1 MVNFQTKED
10 AVDFVKKG
18 LSDNTFYTT
27 KHSSNAVDASNPAS
41 AFMSTFDPHYEDPAK
56 MIDFLDRG
64 DYGVS
69 ACHDNR
75 YNSDVVLFY
84 PQGTSLSATTKT
96 GSSYNSGS
104 TSPDFENDCILAVS
118 GFQQGI
124 HGYPVSL
131 SAIQNEIGTRYTI
144 TELK

>member
-75 YNSDVVLFY
+75 YNSDVVLF
-84 PQGTSLSATTKT
+84 GSVTTN
-96 GSSYNSGS
+96 G
-104 TSPDFENDCILAVS
+104 
-118 GFQQGI
+118 
-124 HGYPVSL
+124 
-131 SAIQNEIGTRYTI
+131 
-144 TELK
+144 